1 MYKEQFSVIT
11 LIVDE
16 EKCHMKFGYY
26 RLYEYGAQ
34 NAIQIHVLSSV
45 TLYITLS
52 HVMLH
57 PLSLCFGDYL

>member
-1 MYKEQFSVIT
+1 M
-11 LIVDE
+11 VDE
-16 EKCHMKFGYY
+16 EKCHIKFEYY